1 MRNANYYIH
10 SNNRT
15 GILFTASDHW
25 GMLLYSSLIAIGVK
39 ERKSKTCVVWLVCC
53 SSCSDFCVRSIQNVL
68 LPVGAE
74 AMSKLETLPS
84 PVLLSF
90 LYLGC
95 SGTAVLWHLLGAG
108 ITERD

>member
-1 MRNANYYIH
+1 MQIIIFIAI
-10 SNNRT
+10 T
-15 GILFTASDHW
+15 GQVYCSQPQIIGECFFTA
-25 GMLLYSSLIAIGVK
+25 GVK
-39 ERKSKTCVVWLVCC
+39 ERKCKTCVVWLVCC

-74 AMSKLETLPS
+74 AMSKLERLPS